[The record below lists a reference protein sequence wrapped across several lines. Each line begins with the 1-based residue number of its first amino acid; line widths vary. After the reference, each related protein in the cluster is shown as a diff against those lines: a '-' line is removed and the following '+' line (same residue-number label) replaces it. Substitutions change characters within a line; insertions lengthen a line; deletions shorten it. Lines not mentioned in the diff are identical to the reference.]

1 MIPFNITLL
10 IFVFILIYAI
20 GLILSVLTLI
30 ESIKDRKPIMIMI
43 SLILIILYLA
53 FYFMLL

>member
-1 MIPFNITLL
+1 MLPFNIKLL
-10 IFVFILIYAI
+10 LFVFILIYAI

-30 ESIKDRKPIMIMI
+30 ESIKDRKPIMIII
-43 SLILIILYLA
+43 SLILIIFYLA

>member
-10 IFVFILIYAI
+10 LFVFILIYAI

-30 ESIKDRKPIMIMI
+30 ESIKDRKPIMIII

-53 FYFMLL
+53 FYFMML

>member
-1 MIPFNITLL
+1 MLPFNITLL

-30 ESIKDRKPIMIMI
+30 ESIKDRKPIMIII

>member
-10 IFVFILIYAI
+10 LFVFILIYAI
-20 GLILSVLTLI
+20 GLILSILTLI
-30 ESIKDRKPIMIMI
+30 ESIKDRKPIMIII

>member
-10 IFVFILIYAI
+10 LFVFILIYAI

-30 ESIKDRKPIMIMI
+30 ESIKDRKPIMIII

>member
-1 MIPFNITLL
+1 MLPFNMTLL

-30 ESIKDRKPIMIMI
+30 ESIKDRKPIMIII

>member
-10 IFVFILIYAI
+10 IFVFILIYTI

-30 ESIKDRKPIMIMI
+30 ESIKDRKPIMIII
-43 SLILIILYLA
+43 SLILIIFYLA